1 MTRGLAG
8 LLLAV
13 AVIAVL
19 WFATQ
24 REAGVECTVCM
35 EYEGRS
41 ACRTAAAPERDA
53 ALRGALSA
61 ACSVLAS
68 GVTRGLACD
77 RTPPRSVDCSR

>member
-1 MTRGLAG
+1 MKRGLVG
-8 LLLAV
+8 FLLAV
-13 AVIAVL
+13 AVVAVL

-35 EYEGRS
+35 DYGGHS
-41 ACRTAAAPERDA
+41 ACRTAAAPARDD
-53 ALRGALSA
+53 ALRGAISS

-77 RTPPRSVDCSR
+77 RTPPRSVECSR